1 MYSSFLEEGIVFDQS
16 VSGKAIV
23 NSDCEGQICCPSLD
37 RESSQKREDSLPKIR
52 ERDEANCYLRTGR
65 WADFPSYGRIFVT
78 AVTRPAT
85 CAFMDSRMRKGRCV
99 TCASLGS
106 GKLLLK

>member
-52 ERDEANCYLRTGR
+52 NVMKRIAIYALVVGLIFPVTGE
-65 WADFPSYGRIFVT
+65 F
-78 AVTRPAT
+78 
-85 CAFMDSRMRKGRCV
+85 
-99 TCASLGS
+99 SLPR
-106 GKLLLK
+106 